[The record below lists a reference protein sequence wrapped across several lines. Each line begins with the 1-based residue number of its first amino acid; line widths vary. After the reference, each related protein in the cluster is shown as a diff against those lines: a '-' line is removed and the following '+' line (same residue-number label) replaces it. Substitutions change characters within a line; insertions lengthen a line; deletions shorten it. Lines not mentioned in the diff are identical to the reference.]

1 MTARDLMRRDVKSVG
16 PEMSVWSALAVM
28 RQEGLGH
35 LFVTEDEQMRGVLS
49 NRDYRRML
57 EWARPDGTLQE
68 IFRVS
73 VAQIMTPREQLVVVG
88 PETPLEDVA
97 DLVLKRRVACI
108 PVVDLLNRP
117 LGLITKYDVLSALLG
132 LVRERRA
139 G

>member
-16 PEMSVWSALAVM
+16 PDMSVWSALAVM

-35 LFVTEDEQMRGVLS
+35 LFVTEDDQMRGMLS

-57 EWARPDGTLQE
+57 EWARPDGTIQE

-73 VAQIMTPREQLVVVG
+73 VAQIMTPWERLVVVG

-97 DLVLKRRVACI
+97 DLVLERRVACI
-108 PVVDLLNRP
+108 PVVDLLNCP
-117 LGLITKYDVLSALLG
+117 LGVITEHEVLSALLG